1 MSFPLNPSNGQQ
13 TIINGIKYNYNL
25 STNSWRRDF
34 NNVLDRLFL
43 VGNNQSINTST
54 GDLVVSGG
62 GAFGKNLYVGGALD
76 VSGSVRFAGT
86 ITGTIS
92 TATTAINIRGGS
104 TGSLVYQVG
113 PNISAFIGIAN
124 TGTILMSNGVT
135 PIWTSTAAI
144 TSAYAITA
152 TNVLGG
158 GLWQI
163 PFQTGTN
170 FTSFSPNFTYDTTK
184 LTISNVTT
192 STSPSTGALVVGGG
206 VGIGGDLFVAGNFQ
220 INGNTTFVNSTNL
233 EILDKNI
240 ILSKGSVNATAS
252 DMAGITIEGPTT
264 QPTILYRS
272 VTDSWSLNKL
282 LIGTT
287 AQFTDTTAS
296 TSTTSGAIRIAGG
309 IGIAGQL
316 YATGING
323 PLTGTVGATVPSTAA
338 FTIATIV
345 NSTNAF
351 STTTGVF
358 NVVGGAGIGRNLYV
372 GEQLSANEIRGT
384 GLTNSSN
391 ISTGALTLAGGAGIA
406 KDLYV
411 GGTMYGTATNAVLA
425 STAIL
430 ALTANTATNLANGI
444 ANRIPYQSNA
454 GETTFSQYLTFNGS
468 ALDTI
473 RVNATTASNVILPS
487 AVYGLDLQNSGIN
500 QSPAIRLSGSGSGFV
515 MVSHFGTLRILQDSS
530 TLTNTLMAISLTTVT
545 LPTITSSVNTQ
556 TGSLVVAG
564 GVGVGGTLH
573 VGEQIVVA
581 SNANISGSVISANSV
596 QLVTALTT
604 ASGIVVHNFAL
615 SEVFYHSGIAGNFTA
630 SFTNMP
636 TTDNREYQIRLVL
649 NQGSTGYYATG
660 VQINGAIQI
669 LRWSTAPSAGAN
681 RIEVQNIRI
690 LRANSTW
697 FVMST
702 LTAFL

>member
-13 TIINGIKYNYNL
+13 TIINGIKYNYTL
-25 STNSWRRDF
+25 ATNSWRRDF

-43 VGNNQSINTST
+43 VGNNQAINTST

-62 GAFGKNLYVGGALD
+62 AGFGKNLYVGGALD

-86 ITGTIS
+86 VTGTIS
-92 TATTAINIRGGS
+92 TATTAINILGGT
-104 TGSLVYQVG
+104 TGSLVYQSG

-170 FTSFSPNFTYDTTK
+170 FTSFSPDFTYDKTK
-184 LTISNVTT
+184 LTVANLTT
-192 STSPSTGALVVGGG
+192 STSPSTGAVVVGGG

-220 INGNTTFVNSTNL
+220 VNGNTTFVNSTNL

-240 ILSKGSVNATAS
+240 TLSKGSLNATAS

-264 QPTILYRS
+264 PPTILYRS
-272 VTDSWSLNKL
+272 ASDSWSLNKL
-282 LIGTT
+282 LIGTSG
-287 AQFTDTTAS
+287 QFTDTTAS
-296 TSTTSGAIRIAGG
+296 TSTTSGALQIAGG

-316 YATGING
+316 YATGLNG
-323 PLTGTVGATVPSTAA
+323 PLTGTVGATVRSSAA
-338 FTIATIV
+338 FTTATVV
-345 NSTNAF
+345 NNSNAF
-351 STTTGVF
+351 STATGAF
-358 NVVGGAGIGRNLYV
+358 TVVGGAGIGRNLYV
-372 GEQLSANEIRGT
+372 GEELFANELKVT

-391 ISTGALTLAGGAGIA
+391 ILTGAFTIAGGASIT
-406 KDLYV
+406 KDLHI
-411 GGTMYGTATNAVLA
+411 GGIIYGTATNAVLA
-425 STAIL
+425 STATL
-430 ALTANTATNLANGI
+430 ALIANTSTNIANGLANS
-444 ANRIPYQSNA
+444 IPYQSNV

-468 ALDTI
+468 TLDTI

-530 TLTNTLMAISLTTVT
+530 TLTNTLMGIGLTTVT
-545 LPTITSSVNTQ
+545 LPTITSAVSTQ
-556 TGSLVVAG
+556 TGSLVVGG
-564 GVGVGGTLH
+564 GVGIGGNLY
-573 VGEQIVVA
+573 VGEQLVV
-581 SNANISGSVISANSV
+581 STNATISGSVISANSV

-649 NQGSTGYYATG
+649 NQGTTGYYASG

-669 LRWSTAPSAGAN
+669 LRWSTAPSAGSN

-690 LRANSTW
+690 LRANNTW